1 MKDGFEPV
9 FDSNSTILILGSF
22 PSVLSFKQGFY
33 YGNPRNRFWGLMQ
46 EIFGG
51 QIDSIPNKKQL
62 ILNNKIALVTSSTRG
77 IGYYTAK
84 KLASKGAKVYLAV
97 RRLDAGKKI
106 AEEIKKSGGNA
117 DVVYFNAEEEQTY
130 TSMIQEVYNKENRI
144 DILVNNFGTTDVKQD
159 LDILNG
165 STDKFFEIINNNLK
179 SVYLPCKSII
189 PIMEKN
195 NSGSIINISSVG
207 GKFPDISRTAYG
219 ISKAAINFLTK
230 DIAVQYAHK
239 NIRCNAI
246 MPGLI
251 ATDASMN
258 SMSEEFLNMFLKT
271 VPLGKAGQPDDIA
284 NAVLYFASD
293 LSAFVTG
300 EILSVSG
307 GFGVPSPMYALY
319 KDMMKKG

>member
-1 MKDGFEPV
+1 MA
-9 FDSNSTILILGSF
+9 L
-22 PSVLSFKQGFY
+22 
-33 YGNPRNRFWGLMQ
+33 
-46 EIFGG
+46 
-51 QIDSIPNKKQL
+51 
-62 ILNNKIALVTSSTRG
+62 LNNKIALVTSSTRG

-84 KLASKGAKVYLAV
+84 KLASEGAKVYLAV
-97 RRLDAGKKI
+97 RRLDAGKKV
-106 AEEIKKSGGNA
+106 AEEIKKIGGNA

-130 TSMIQEVYNKENRI
+130 ISMIQEVYKKENRI

-165 STDKFFEIINNNLK
+165 NTDKFFEIVNSNLK
-179 SVYLPCKSII
+179 SVYLPCKNII

-195 NSGSIINISSVG
+195 GGGSIINISSVG

-219 ISKAAINFLTK
+219 VSKTAINFLTK

-300 EILSVSG
+300 ETLSVSG

>member
-1 MKDGFEPV
+1 M
-9 FDSNSTILILGSF
+9 IL
-22 PSVLSFKQGFY
+22 
-33 YGNPRNRFWGLMQ
+33 
-46 EIFGG
+46 
-51 QIDSIPNKKQL
+51 
-62 ILNNKIALVTSSTRG
+62 LNNKIAIVTSSTRG

-106 AEEIKKSGGNA
+106 AEQIKKSGGNA

-144 DILVNNFGTTDVKQD
+144 DILVNNFGTTDIKQD

-219 ISKAAINFLTK
+219 VSKAAINFLTK

-246 MPGLI
+246 MPGFI
-251 ATDASMN
+251 ATDASIDN
-258 SMSEEFLNMFLKT
+258 MSEEFLNMFLKT

-300 EILSVSG
+300 ETLSVSG